1 MHRRLKHNMVAYNS
15 HINDLQSALD
25 ASTRELGEVQLLV
38 GQVCQHRALCSNA
51 TTVAQVLGYFCFYLR
66 NLLIDFCH
74 LSRSKTQ
81 QLENKKREAEREL
94 EETKIEIKMA
104 AQVREVELVSLRE
117 EADRAQRMLD
127 WRQERR
133 TMRDLAEAQVID
145 SACQCLCQ
153 RQCPGRLHVDM
164 N

>member
-1 MHRRLKHNMVAYNS
+1 ML
-15 HINDLQSALD
+15 IN
-25 ASTRELGEVQLLV
+25 
-38 GQVCQHRALCSNA
+38 
-51 TTVAQVLGYFCFYLR
+51 
-66 NLLIDFCH
+66 FCH

-117 EADRAQRMLD
+117 EAAKAQRMLD

-133 TMRDLAEAQVID
+133 TMRDLAEAKVS
-145 SACQCLCQ
+145 SAC
-153 RQCPGRLHVDM
+153 
-164 N
+164 